1 VILKILMQLRRLVHE
16 DYHAEAMWDTMDSD
30 SVDTAVI
37 QGSSME
43 WLSAADDES
52 SIRSLV
58 HDLSR
63 GAHPREAAISWLRT
77 EIVLKGDS
85 SEYGTFV
92 DRLSDEVTALIC
104 GGSRYRMARAELRK
118 LSQYSRTAVLAI
130 VSSAVGSHVGPYG
143 YVVPPLVAILLG
155 LISQVGLNAWCAGR
169 R

>member
-1 VILKILMQLRRLVHE
+1 MSSDPKPTPSSVSPLVKHRDHGLRIFTYPKVIFIFP
-16 DYHAEAMWDTMDSD
+16 TM
-30 SVDTAVI
+30 
-37 QGSSME
+37 
-43 WLSAADDES
+43 
-52 SIRSLV
+52 
-58 HDLSR
+58 
-63 GAHPREAAISWLRT
+63 
-77 EIVLKGDS
+77 
-85 SEYGTFV
+85 
-92 DRLSDEVTALIC
+92 VTALIC